1 MTSLQRIT
9 LGFFLTSFLLSSD
22 LLHAQTAMTWNIR
35 YNNPNDGEN
44 WWEYRKEWVAGL
56 IQFYEPEVLGT
67 QEGLHDQV
75 TFLDSALSD
84 YRFVG
89 VGRDDGGE
97 AGEYTAIFYQHD
109 VLEVV
114 DSGTFWLSETPEK
127 VSVGWDASMERICT
141 WAKFKRRK
149 DGKLFWVFN
158 AHLDHRGAESRVN
171 ALKLIIRK
179 ANEWNQED
187 LPLIL
192 MGDLNARPQDPPL
205 QFLNTVLHDS
215 RNVTML
221 PAYGPE
227 GTFNDFKTD
236 HKLDARIDHIFV
248 NDRVGVLKYGVISE
262 VRNNRTPS
270 DHLPVFIEYTF
281 R

>member
-1 MTSLQRIT
+1 MISAKKIAALFV
-9 LGFFLTSFLLSSD
+9 LSSFLLTTD
-22 LLHAQTAMTWNIR
+22 ALQAQTAMTWNVR
-35 YNNPNDGEN
+35 YNNPNDGDN

-56 IQFYEPEVLGT
+56 IQFYEPEVLGI

-84 YRFVG
+84 YRYVG
-89 VGRDDGGE
+89 VGRDDGKK
-97 AGEYTAIFYQHD
+97 AGEYTAIFYRD
-109 VLEVV
+109 DALEVV

-141 WAKFKRRK
+141 WAKFKRKK

-158 AHLDHRGAESRVN
+158 AHLDHRGAESRLN
-171 ALKLIIRK
+171 AVKLIIRK
-179 ANEWNQED
+179 ADDWNQEG
-187 LPLIL
+187 LPVIV

-205 QFLNTVLHDS
+205 QYLNTVLRDS
-215 RNVTML
+215 RDVSRS

-227 GTFNDFKTD
+227 GTFNDFKAD
-236 HKLDARIDHIFV
+236 HRLDSRIDHIFV
-248 NDRVGVLKYGVISE
+248 NDRIEVLKYAVISE
-262 VRNNRTPS
+262 VRDNRTPS
-270 DHLPVFIEYTF
+270 DHLPVLIAYSF